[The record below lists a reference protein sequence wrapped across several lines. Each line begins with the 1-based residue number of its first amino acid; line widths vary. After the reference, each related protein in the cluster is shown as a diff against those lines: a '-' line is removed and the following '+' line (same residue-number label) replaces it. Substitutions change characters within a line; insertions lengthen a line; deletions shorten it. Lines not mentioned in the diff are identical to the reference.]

1 MLTIEEALKV
11 KKNPFALELA
21 SLNSSLQLAV
31 KENLKKRARFND
43 CNKYKH
49 RHE

>member
-31 KENLKKRARFND
+31 QKRKFKE
-43 CNKYKH
+43 
-49 RHE
+49 ESQI